1 MSTREIARVALS
13 DRVPL
18 TTPFAPLTVVVQNP
32 EGTSIRFDFDYLDPR
47 CGGVAKGSRALG
59 HCERHQHKGTAIFVH
74 HVTYVPAL
82 TAPLH
87 AVVYDDD
94 DVCCLLKRHGSQMV
108 CPLFFCGRCRRQP
121 SPF

>member
-47 CGGVAKGSRALG
+47 FQVLVFEGVEVLRRDVAPLATVNGTNTRALPSLSTTS
-59 HCERHQHKGTAIFVH
+59 RT
-74 HVTYVPAL
+74 
-82 TAPLH
+82 
-87 AVVYDDD
+87 
-94 DVCCLLKRHGSQMV
+94 
-108 CPLFFCGRCRRQP
+108 CPL
-121 SPF
+121 